1 MAFIRTKGNTSSK
14 LNLMTKPID
23 KKTLE
28 IIERMKLA
36 QIGEYRKWE
45 VIIKKIKREEE
56 LSQIER
62 SYFSNFTRIYKN
74 SAITPRS
81 KNYHT
86 RLSDLDVKP
95 PCKICKEKSEF
106 YCNMND
112 EYFCTIHV
120 VGHDENEF

>member
-1 MAFIRTKGNTSSK
+1 MKNR
-14 LNLMTKPID
+14 ID
-23 KKTLE
+23 NKKTLE

-36 QIGEYRKWE
+36 RIGEYKKWE
-45 VIIKKIKREEE
+45 KIIQKINKEQN
-56 LSQIER
+56 LSTLEVE
-62 SYFSNFTRIYKN
+62 YFSKFTRIYKN
-74 SAITPRS
+74 SVISNRS

-86 RLSDLDVKP
+86 RLSEHDKKP
-95 PCKICKEKSEF
+95 PCKTCREKSEF

>member
-1 MAFIRTKGNTSSK
+1 M
-14 LNLMTKPID
+14 KPSID
-23 KKTLE
+23 GKKTLD

-45 VIIKKIKREEE
+45 KIIKKINENQD
-56 LSQIER
+56 LSPIEAE
-62 SYFSNFTRIYKN
+62 YFSKFTRIYKN
-74 SAITPRS
+74 SNTTNRS

-86 RLSDLDVKP
+86 RLSEHDEKP
-95 PCKICKEKSEF
+95 PCKTCREESGF

-112 EYFCTIHV
+112 EYFCTIHI